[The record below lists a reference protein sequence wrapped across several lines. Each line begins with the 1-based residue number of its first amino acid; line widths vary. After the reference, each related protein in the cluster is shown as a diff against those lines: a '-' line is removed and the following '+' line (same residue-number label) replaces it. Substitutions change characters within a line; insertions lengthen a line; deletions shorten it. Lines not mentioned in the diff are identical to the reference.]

1 MAQNPSADV
10 VMVLPFENTSNRPE
24 YNWVGESFADA
35 LAELLNKPGL
45 IVVSSDER
53 ELAYQ
58 QLRLPET
65 VIPSRA
71 TAIKLARQAKATMI
85 VVGSYTVTPTKS
97 AVVPGNSRINTVD
110 MIAIQRHYL
119 QLTVFT
125 GCRLAA
131 ADCNGDGVVN
141 TVDAI
146 AIQQFFFAHPSVNI
160 GKYRFNPASRSYS
173 GITSDQTAQNYD
185 TFIIGDVASPFVE

>member
-1 MAQNPSADV
+1 MKFILALLLATIAIPAFSTAHAQNPAADV

-58 QLRLPET
+58 RLRLPET

-85 VVGSYTVTPTKS
+85 VVGSYSVTPPPVT
-97 AVVPGNSRINTVD
+97 PGDNKDKQPS
-110 MIAIQRHYL
+110 
-119 QLTVFT
+119 
-125 GCRLAA
+125 
-131 ADCNGDGVVN
+131 
-141 TVDAI
+141 DA
-146 AIQQFFFAHPSVNI
+146 
-160 GKYRFNPASRSYS
+160 
-173 GITSDQTAQNYD
+173 
-185 TFIIGDVASPFVE
+185 

>member
-1 MAQNPSADV
+1 MRVLSLFAAFLLFFVLLTPATRTLAQNPSADV
-10 VMVLPFENTSNRPE
+10 VMVLPFENTSNRAE

-58 QLRLPET
+58 RLRLPET

-85 VVGSYTVTPTKS
+85 VIGSYSVTPPTTDKPS
-97 AVVPGNSRINTVD
+97 A
-110 MIAIQRHYL
+110 
-119 QLTVFT
+119 
-125 GCRLAA
+125 
-131 ADCNGDGVVN
+131 DGYVQV
-141 TVDAI
+141 
-146 AIQQFFFAHPSVNI
+146 
-160 GKYRFNPASRSYS
+160 
-173 GITSDQTAQNYD
+173 TARV
-185 TFIIGDVASPFVE
+185 IK

>member
-1 MAQNPSADV
+1 LRRFSAFLLLFAVISLPLKASAQSPATADV
-10 VMVLPFENTSNRPE
+10 VMVLPFENTSNRGE

-58 QLRLPET
+58 RLRLPET

-85 VVGSYTVTPTKS
+85 VVGSYSVTPPS
-97 AVVPGNSRINTVD
+97 PP
-110 MIAIQRHYL
+110 
-119 QLTVFT
+119 
-125 GCRLAA
+125 AA
-131 ADCNGDGVVN
+131 A
-141 TVDAI
+141 
-146 AIQQFFFAHPSVNI
+146 
-160 GKYRFNPASRSYS
+160 
-173 GITSDQTAQNYD
+173 TA
-185 TFIIGDVASPFVE
+185 TEPK

>member
-1 MAQNPSADV
+1 MRVLRVLPAFLLIFALISPAAKAQAQQAPTADV
-10 VMVLPFENTSNRPE
+10 VMVLPFENTSNRAE

-53 ELAYQ
+53 ELAYH

-85 VVGSYTVTPTKS
+85 VVGSYTVTPPTN
-97 AVVPGNSRINTVD
+97 AENS
-110 MIAIQRHYL
+110 
-119 QLTVFT
+119 
-125 GCRLAA
+125 
-131 ADCNGDGVVN
+131 
-141 TVDAI
+141 
-146 AIQQFFFAHPSVNI
+146 
-160 GKYRFNPASRSYS
+160 
-173 GITSDQTAQNYD
+173 
-185 TFIIGDVASPFVE
+185 